1 MVDTSADGV
10 RRDARAAIVGY
21 VETLRGFDAAPKG
34 DAGSECVDVM
44 IAVAE
49 LCREEGAAGEANRMA
64 VGEVR
69 LVERTRGGVSVC
81 RVKAQYTRVRHG
93 TVRYGSAHC
102 LRLQI
107 SSSRPQ

>member
-10 RRDARAAIVGY
+10 RKDAKAAIFGY

-34 DAGSECVDVM
+34 DAGSECVDVLT
-44 IAVAE
+44 AVAE

-69 LVERTRGGVSVC
+69 LVKRTQGDVSVC

-93 TVRYGSAHC
+93 TVRFGTLFAATDNF
-102 LRLQI
+102 
-107 SSSRPQ
+107 